1 MPIFVP
7 NDDMQE
13 FLLWGRAYLVKAR
26 ADAEAAKSSSYEPQQ
41 LAAVK
46 ALEDK
51 LAKYEQALKE
61 ARS

>member
-26 ADAEAAKSSSYEPQQ
+26 ADAEAAKGSSYEAAQ
-41 LAAVK
+41 LEAVK
-46 ALEDK
+46 KLEEK
-51 LAKYEQALKE
+51 IAKYEQALKE

>member
-26 ADAEAAKSSSYEPQQ
+26 ADAEAAKGSSYEADQF
-41 LAAVK
+41 AAVK
-46 ALEDK
+46 ALEAK
-51 LAKYEQALKE
+51 IAKYEQALKD
-61 ARS
+61 ARA